1 MLHFTLLVLVFCFN
15 KVVILKAAKKLA
27 PILAIILTIMFCFS
41 IAKLLA
47 SFEFYEDG
55 TPVHGSKITTPTIVT
70 SKPCEN
76 TSNAAALFHTT
87 IASNDSTFPTTNL
100 PPSAQLPRHP
110 WLWAEVTW
118 SVVCVILYG
127 ILYYILTSIE
137 PSKSLLGNK
146 EMNTHE
152 EMPLLG
158 DSEHQL
164 DDDLDENGE
173 AKKMSTLKVM
183 WTLVTYTK
191 PDIHLYALGFTS
203 LIISAVAMSSI
214 PFYTGMVINDIIL
227 SKSMEEFQRAI
238 LIMVGITI
246 VSAVTALLRASI
258 LILANGRLQINICK
272 ALLKAL
278 LRQEIGF
285 FDKIETGDLTSRLSS
300 DTTKLSD
307 QIALNLNIFLR

>member
-1 MLHFTLLVLVFCFN
+1 
-15 KVVILKAAKKLA
+15 
-27 PILAIILTIMFCFS
+27 
-41 IAKLLA
+41 
-47 SFEFYEDG
+47 
-55 TPVHGSKITTPTIVT
+55 
-70 SKPCEN
+70 
-76 TSNAAALFHTT
+76 
-87 IASNDSTFPTTNL
+87 
-100 PPSAQLPRHP
+100 
-110 WLWAEVTW
+110 
-118 SVVCVILYG
+118 
-127 ILYYILTSIE
+127 
-137 PSKSLLGNK
+137 
-146 EMNTHE
+146 
-152 EMPLLG
+152 MPLLG
-158 DSEHQL
+158 DSKHQL
-164 DDDLDENGE
+164 DDNLDENGE
-173 AKKMSTLKVM
+173 TKKMSTLKVM